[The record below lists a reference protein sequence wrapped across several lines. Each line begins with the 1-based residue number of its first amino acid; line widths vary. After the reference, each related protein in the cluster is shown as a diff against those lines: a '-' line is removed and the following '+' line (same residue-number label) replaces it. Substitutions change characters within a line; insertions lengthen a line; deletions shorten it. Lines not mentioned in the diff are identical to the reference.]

1 MIDPAILQFM
11 SLMLNGAPAGG
22 TKSSLS
28 EGSDRNFLFDMK
40 NALHGALNKSSQ
52 LAHNSMKKELVPA
65 EKGYKH
71 YLESFKKELLAQ
83 GKPLNEIFLKEGDFP
98 LVKKF
103 LLQCGF
109 STDQA
114 DKFIK
119 DLKSES
125 PDGQVN
131 LLYFFQKASE
141 LESPEEKAYKDKV
154 IASAAIPYIES
165 ILRNFQFTPDEMD
178 NVISAVKVE
187 GGGLDLDKFVA
198 KLKEI
203 STQKSMAVKNDAEQ
217 IISKMEKIG
226 IHLKN
231 QGKID
236 QISLKDF
243 AASLEQTANGSNKN
257 DKLSSEI
264 KGTLDGLMKRVM
276 PSDPNASYK
285 SSIKFA
291 QNFNS
296 TNSLI
301 EERTDKNHNH
311 LFDGKRVAQ
320 EKNKADENEAISSF
334 IKQKNDK
341 VDHHGQLDVTMPN
354 TKERADIFSELNKKM
369 ELMNPAEKDNYRV
382 QAKTGQM
389 DAPSNTVY
397 FNLSDS
403 IGNVGNNDNGSMGY
417 LQASLMSQVGKQIS
431 RSILR
436 GDRIV
441 RLQLKP
447 PELGTVKIKMD
458 IKDNTLR
465 LAMTA
470 EHHSVKELLLNN
482 IHQLKEALLQQGV
495 KLDKVDVQIDYNFG
509 QSLNGSK
516 EGTNR
521 GSGARKDLAEKQI
534 NSNAIAQGASA
545 VSMNMTSDT
554 NLLHLVA

>member
-52 LAHNSMKKELVPA
+52 LAHNSMKKELVPG

-341 VDHHGQLDVTMPN
+341 VDHHGQLDVNIPN

-521 GSGARKDLAEKQI
+521 GSGARKDFDEKQI
-534 NSNAIAQGASA
+534 NSNAIARGASA
-545 VSMNMTSDT
+545 VSMNMTSET

>member
-1 MIDPAILQFM
+1 MIDPAILKFVSLLINGESSGNTK
-11 SLMLNGAPAGG
+11 SLMAG
-22 TKSSLS
+22 T
-28 EGSDRNFLFDMK
+28 SDRNFFSDMQ
-40 NALHGALNKSSQ
+40 NALHASLNKSSKM
-52 LAHNSMKKELVPA
+52 AHESMKTESA
-65 EKGYKH
+65 SEEKGYKY
-71 YLESFKKELLAQ
+71 YLESFKKKLLAQ
-83 GKPLNEIFLKEGDFP
+83 GKPLNDIILKESDFP

-109 STDQA
+109 SNEKV
-114 DKFIK
+114 DKFLQ
-119 DLKSES
+119 DLKAAS
-125 PDGQVN
+125 PGGQIN
-131 LLYFFQKASE
+131 LSYFFQKASE
-141 LESPEEKAYKDKV
+141 LESPDEKAYKDKI
-154 IASAAIPYIES
+154 IASSAIPYIES
-165 ILRNFQFTPDEMD
+165 ILRDFQLAPNEMES
-178 NVISAVKVE
+178 VISAARAE
-187 GGGLDLDKFVA
+187 GGGLNLAKLVT

-203 STQKSMAVKNDAEQ
+203 SSQKPVADNNSVDQ
-217 IISKMEKIG
+217 IMSKMEKIG

-231 QGKID
+231 QGKIEK
-236 QISLKDF
+236 ISLEDF

-257 DKLSSEI
+257 GKLSSEI
-264 KGTLDGLMKRVM
+264 KGTLDGLMKKIT

-301 EERTDKNHNH
+301 EERTEKNRNH
-311 LFDGKRVAQ
+311 LFDGKRVAR
-320 EKNKADENEAISSF
+320 ETNKADVNEAISSF

-341 VDHHGQLDVTMPN
+341 VDHHRQLDVNISNPK
-354 TKERADIFSELNKKM
+354 TKADIFSEMNKKM

-389 DAPSNTVY
+389 DAPKNTAS

-403 IGNVGNNDNGSMGY
+403 MGTVGNTDNDATGY

-436 GDRIV
+436 GDQIV
-441 RLQLKP
+441 RLQLNP
-447 PELGTVKIKMD
+447 PELGTIKIKLD

-465 LAMTA
+465 LAMIA

-482 IHQLKEALLQQGV
+482 IHQLKEALLHQGV

-516 EGTNR
+516 EGTNGR
-521 GSGARKDLAEKQI
+521 SNTNRDFDEKQL
-534 NSNAIAQGASA
+534 NSNAVVQETSVI
-545 VSMNMTSDT
+545 SMKMLSKN
-554 NLLHLVA
+554 NLLDLVA